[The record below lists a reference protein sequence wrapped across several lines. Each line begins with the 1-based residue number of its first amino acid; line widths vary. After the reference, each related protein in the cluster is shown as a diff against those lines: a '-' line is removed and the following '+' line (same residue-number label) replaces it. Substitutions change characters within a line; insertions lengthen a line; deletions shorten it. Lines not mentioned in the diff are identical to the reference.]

1 MARPRKK
8 PIESEI
14 IENIDT
20 VEELIAETIEAEDN
34 IESDATE
41 ELDVVDDTELDN
53 LEPEEGYVPGEL
65 YYEVFDTGM
74 TLGYC
79 KDGSEELMKFINGNK
94 EELESWVAELK
105 AEITDQSELLAINYP
120 GAETRYVS
128 VLQYQNQNGFAPEG
142 PKFTCM
148 MDYYLDQH
156 PTSSEEEI
164 AFAVFGNLRFSFVPV
179 RL

>member
-8 PIESEI
+8 PIESEV

-20 VEELIAETIEAEDN
+20 IEELITETAEIEEVKSVEFSDD
-34 IESDATE
+34 IE
-41 ELDVVDDTELDN
+41 LIDDEELDN
-53 LEPEEGYVPGEL
+53 LSPEDDYVPGEL

-94 EELESWVAELK
+94 EELQNWVNELK
-105 AEITDQSELLAINYP
+105 TEITDHLQLLSINYP

-142 PKFTCM
+142 PKFKSM
-148 MDYYLDQH
+148 MDYYIDQH